1 MLIRTHLRG
10 VTIAVLVLLL
20 AACEP
25 TVTPNPSTGIVPTPQ
40 PSTSE
45 TVSPSPSP
53 ATAAN
58 FPLAVVTGMKT
69 LKARI
74 TVDEVVSLAS
84 SGRLTVPCG
93 VTIKEPAIAPT
104 TPCLAADQIAAA
116 IEANQ
121 PLVALLPP
129 GLVQPATKVL
139 PIAGDGPFGMFGPDL
154 FGDPQSRALPYPI
167 NGSETEAGTLDP
179 AWYAYDPATTWTL
192 TTIGSLCADRGAA
205 HQAVTLGK
213 GWDWVFNGGTAKYAG
228 KPYPN
233 PNPPPGITRYPIV
246 KVIETGNAGATS
258 SISKRSDVAL
268 ANQKCPILPTKSWR
282 PNDNTTA
289 LNFAVPEDVLSRWRD
304 FLGIDAV
311 FLPADHQSDRG
322 VTGIRSTLTLL
333 DKYGFAHTGLGMNL
347 NQALEPAY
355 VQVAGLKVAFVS
367 WNEVPG
373 PVRAAANT
381 PGVAWMTQANIN
393 AAVRR
398 AKAAGAD
405 VIVCDPQWWG
415 GSEYHPD
422 LRNSQVTDLK
432 WMDAAGCDQVI
443 GGGLHLTGA
452 VLFRKQA
459 DGVSMVNTGPG
470 NYMFGQGWWQQTQE
484 GVILQLAF
492 RGKTVANLK
501 IIPYVML
508 AEARADLLNPQGDG
522 RYVLQRLFRSSSL
535 DYLP

>member
-1 MLIRTHLRG
+1 MPIRTHFRG
-10 VTIAVLVLLL
+10 VAIAALVSLL

-25 TVTPNPSTGIVPTPQ
+25 TISPNPSTGIVPTPT
-40 PSTSE
+40 PSSE
-45 TVSPSPSP
+45 TPTPSPSP
-53 ATAAN
+53 VTAAD

-74 TVDEVVSLAS
+74 TVAEVTTLAS
-84 SGRLTVPCG
+84 SGKLVVPCG
-93 VTIKEPAIAPT
+93 VTVTQPAITATAP
-104 TPCLAADQIAAA
+104 CIAADQIAPA

-121 PLVALLPP
+121 QLIALLPP

-139 PIAGDGPFGMFGPDL
+139 PIAGDGPYGMFGPDL

-167 NGSETEAGTLDP
+167 HGAEAMAGSLDP
-179 AWYAYDPATTWTL
+179 SWYAYDPSTTWTL

-205 HQAVTLGK
+205 HQAVTLHK

-228 KPYPN
+228 KPHPN
-233 PNPPPGITRYPIV
+233 PNPPPGLQNPIV
-246 KVIETGNAGATS
+246 TVVETGNAGVTS
-258 SISKRSDVAL
+258 SISKRSDVTL
-268 ANQKCPILPTKSWR
+268 ANHKCPILPTASWHA
-282 PNDNTTA
+282 NDNTTA
-289 LNFAVPEDVLSRWRD
+289 LSFSVPEDVLSRWQKY
-304 FLGIDAV
+304 LGIDAV

-333 DKYGFAHTGLGMNL
+333 DKYGFPHTGLGMNL

-367 WNEVPG
+367 WDNVPG
-373 PVRAAANT
+373 PVHAAAST
-381 PGVAWMTQANIN
+381 PGVAWMTQGNIN
-393 AAVRR
+393 AAVGR

-405 VIVCDPQWWG
+405 VIICDPQWWG
-415 GSEYHPD
+415 PDEYYPG
-422 LRNSQVTDLK
+422 LSRSQATYLK

-452 VLFRKQA
+452 VLFRQTS

-484 GVILQLAF
+484 GVLLQLAF
-492 RGKTVANLK
+492 RGKTLANLK
-501 IIPYVML
+501 IIPYVMY
-508 AEARADLLNPQGDG
+508 AEARADLLDPQGDG
-522 RYVLQRLFRSSSL
+522 HYVLQRLFKSSSL